1 MPLKLKGLVFGKKEK
16 DLRDDKDE
24 HDIVFFFFFFFPP
37 APITLHIQ

>member
-24 HDIVFFFFFFFPP
+24 HNDIVFYFFPP
-37 APITLHIQ
+37 APIALHIQQI